1 MSNQQPNI
9 KLQAGSNV
17 PLIYVEGI
25 SQMGL
30 GFPNSRLIF
39 HSFASKTENGNGI
52 DEVHNVAV
60 ELVIPTSSLVEMLKT
75 LTNQLSI
82 NQDQIKQFG
91 NEWLHKVNDSLDSL
105 DSAETVQRTDPV
117 ALAKQV
123 AKQVAKPAAKKAVK
137 KAS

>member
-105 DSAETVQRTDPV
+105 DSAKTVQRTDPV
-117 ALAKQV
+117 ELAKQV

>member
-39 HSFASKTENGNGI
+39 HSFASKSENGNGV

-75 LTNQLSI
+75 LTTQLGA
-82 NQDQIKQFG
+82 NHEQIKFFG
-91 NEWLHKVNDSLDSL
+91 NEWLHKVNESLDSL
-105 DSAETVQRTDPV
+105 GSVEKGASVEAAMPARSS
-117 ALAKQV
+117 
-123 AKQVAKPAAKKAVK
+123 AKPAAKKALK
-137 KAS
+137 K

>member
-82 NQDQIKQFG
+82 NQEQIKQFG

-105 DSAETVQRTDPV
+105 GSAETVKHTDPV
-117 ALAKQV
+117 ALAKP
-123 AKQVAKPAAKKAVK
+123 VAKPAAKKAVK
-137 KAS
+137 KTS

>member
-1 MSNQQPNI
+1 MSNQQHNI
-9 KLQAGSNV
+9 KLQAGNNV

-39 HSFASKTENGNGI
+39 HSFATKAENSNGI

-60 ELVIPTSSLVEMLKT
+60 ELVIPTSSLVEMLKM

-82 NQDQIKQFG
+82 NQEQIKQFG

-105 DSAETVQRTDPV
+105 GATETAKRTDPV
-117 ALAKQV
+117 AV
-123 AKQVAKPAAKKAVK
+123 AVALAKPAAKKASK

>member
-9 KLQAGSNV
+9 KLQAGNNV

-82 NQDQIKQFG
+82 NQEQIKQFG
-91 NEWLHKVNDSLDSL
+91 DEWIHKVNDSLDSL
-105 DSAETVQRTDPV
+105 GSTETVKHTDPV
-117 ALAKQV
+117 ALVKP
-123 AKQVAKPAAKKAVK
+123 VAKPAAKKAVK
-137 KAS
+137 KTS

>member
-60 ELVIPTSSLVEMLKT
+60 ELVIPTSSLVDMLKT

-82 NQDQIKQFG
+82 NQEQIKQFG

-105 DSAETVQRTDPV
+105 GSAEIVKHTDPV
-117 ALAKQV
+117 AQAKP
-123 AKQVAKPAAKKAVK
+123 AAKPAAKKVVK
-137 KAS
+137 KTS

>member
-39 HSFASKTENGNGI
+39 HSFASKTENGS
-52 DEVHNVAV
+52 DEIHNVAV

-82 NQDQIKQFG
+82 NQEQIKQFG
-91 NEWLHKVNDSLDSL
+91 NEWVHKVNDSLDSL
-105 DSAETVQRTDPV
+105 GSSETVKHPDP
-117 ALAKQV
+117 AAMAKP
-123 AKQVAKPAAKKAVK
+123 AAKPAAKKAVK
-137 KAS
+137 KTS